1 MLKVEKV
8 EVGFLKENC
17 YILRIGSK
25 ALVIDPGDD
34 YHKIKEL
41 LQDVDVVGVLITH
54 NHFDHIGAVNSIVK
68 DYNTKVFD
76 YKNLDEKKYSLD
88 PFEFYVIKTPG
99 HSMDSL
105 SYYFEKEK
113 IMFVGD
119 FIFKNN
125 IGRCDLTGGDIDL
138 MYKSINKIKQYPD
151 CIIYP
156 GHGTETSL
164 NIEKENN
171 PYFKIEQV

>member
-17 YILRIGSK
+17 YILKIGNK

-34 YHKIKEL
+34 YDKIKDRL
-41 LQDVDVVGVLITH
+41 GDSSVIGILITH
-54 NHFDHIGAVNSIVK
+54 NHFDHIGAVNPIIK
-68 DYNTKVFD
+68 DYNTKVYD
-76 YKNLDEKKYSLD
+76 YKNLEEKEYTFD
-88 PFEFYVIKTPG
+88 PFKFTVIKTPG
-99 HSMDSL
+99 HSMDSVC
-105 SYYFEKEK
+105 YYFKDEK

-125 IGRCDLTGGDIDL
+125 IGRCDLQDGDIDL
-138 MYKSINKIKQYPD
+138 MYKSINKIKGYPD
-151 CIIYP
+151 CIVYP
-156 GHGTETSL
+156 GHGSETSL